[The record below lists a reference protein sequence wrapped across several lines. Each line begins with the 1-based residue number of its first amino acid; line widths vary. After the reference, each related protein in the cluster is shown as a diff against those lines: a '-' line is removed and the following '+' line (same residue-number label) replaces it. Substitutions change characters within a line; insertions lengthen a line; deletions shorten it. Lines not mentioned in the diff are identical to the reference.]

1 MVDTHP
7 LENILICFP
16 NELLHWAHAD
26 CQLSTIRG
34 VRVQGALI
42 GTDDEVGGPGD
53 EG

>member
-1 MVDTHP
+1 M
-7 LENILICFP
+7 LIV
-16 NELLHWAHAD
+16 NYQLSIVNY
-26 CQLSTIRG
+26 QLSTIRG